1 MAPPGAFWTSGPDR
15 RRGPSSGGSPRCRSA
30 CRRCKAPLLGLD
42 AAVRGH
48 EEGGADSRRPGRA
61 GTSTDFRIWP
71 QAVREPVE
79 MSRVRPA
86 ATRSA
91 QQPPRRM
98 SGCRPEGLQGEEA
111 RNAPLAMGPAGVCSG
126 WLLDWQDAAKAD
138 DGQRAGP
145 RPRCRACYLRGMG
158 SWPGMLLQRRPC
170 RFASWRAST
179 VLPKRTRALQ
189 LSDRRGLHLAIS
201 SSGPIVIERLNPHI
215 DESDDRG
222 CWRRAPF
229 APRGLACCPACF
241 ACCLRS
247 WGTRRCW
254 AKNRRNRFA
263 IPPYKARVPFL
274 LA

>member
-1 MAPPGAFWTSGPDR
+1 MAPPGAFLDI
-15 RRGPSSGGSPRCRSA
+15 GSRQAARCRRA
-30 CRRCKAPLLGLD
+30 EVPLD
-42 AAVRGH
+42 ADRLAADARPPCSAWMPPCAGTRR
-48 EEGGADSRRPGRA
+48 GGADSRRPGRA

-71 QAVREPVE
+71 QVVREPVE

-111 RNAPLAMGPAGVCSG
+111 RSAPLAMGPAGVYSG
-126 WLLDWQDAAKAD
+126 WLLDWQDVAKAD

-201 SSGPIVIERLNPHI
+201 SSEPIVIERLNPHI

-229 APRGLACCPACF
+229 APRGLACCPARF

-247 WGTRRCW
+247 
-254 AKNRRNRFA
+254 
-263 IPPYKARVPFL
+263 
-274 LA
+274 

>member
-1 MAPPGAFWTSGPDR
+1 
-15 RRGPSSGGSPRCRSA
+15 
-30 CRRCKAPLLGLD
+30 
-42 AAVRGH
+42 
-48 EEGGADSRRPGRA
+48 
-61 GTSTDFRIWP
+61 
-71 QAVREPVE
+71 
-79 MSRVRPA
+79 
-86 ATRSA
+86 
-91 QQPPRRM
+91 M

-111 RNAPLAMGPAGVCSG
+111 RSAPLAMGPAGVCSG

-229 APRGLACCPACF
+229 APRGLACCPARF